1 MLNTIGYNLRL
12 LRFKH
17 NFTLAQVAQAIDIS
31 VNTLSRYENNE
42 RFPQKEIILKL
53 ADFYDV
59 KVEYILIGD

>member
-17 NFTLAQVAQAIDIS
+17 NFTQAQVAQAINIS

-42 RFPQKEIILKL
+42 RFPQKEIIQRL

-59 KVEYILIGD
+59 KVEYILIRD